1 MNKRSVQLGRGSE
14 GRRKWVKMLVE
25 RLDKVKKWLIKL
37 GWYTKVTC
45 ILIIFCVT
53 PFNSQSK
60 ELLEYTFYL
69 KAIT

>member
-37 GWYTKVTC
+37 GRYTQVTS
-45 ILIIFCVT
+45 ILLSFLRDS
-53 PFNSQSK
+53 F
-60 ELLEYTFYL
+60 
-69 KAIT
+69 